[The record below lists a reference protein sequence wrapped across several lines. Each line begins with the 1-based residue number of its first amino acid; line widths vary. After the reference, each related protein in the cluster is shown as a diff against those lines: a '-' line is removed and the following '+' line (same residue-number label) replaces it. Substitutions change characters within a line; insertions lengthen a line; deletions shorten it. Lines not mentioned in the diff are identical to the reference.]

1 MLSFPKWVLAGS
13 IGGAVGAAIWAAISY
28 ATNYEIGWIAWGI
41 GFVVGVCVR
50 VSAGESEEGFAP
62 GLTAAVVAIVSV
74 LAGKYA
80 AYSMLVASIG
90 GGELPIE
97 ISPDDMIVRF
107 ADDIVKER
115 QARGQPVIFA
125 NGKTLDTA
133 NQQTDYPADIWQ
145 QASQKWQAVSP
156 ADQEKQ
162 IAAEREKLQ
171 QVAALLGDGIR
182 NLAPPFG
189 ETFSLFDALWFFL
202 AAGTAYK
209 LGHGN
214 IASDDDD

>member
-28 ATNYEIGWIAWGI
+28 ATNYEIGWIALGI

-62 GLTAAVVAIVSV
+62 GLTAAAVAILSV
-74 LAGKYA
+74 LAGKFA

-90 GGELPIE
+90 GLDLPLE
-97 ISPDDMIVRF
+97 ITPEDMIVRQ
-107 ADDIVKER
+107 ADEIVKER
-115 QARGQPVIFA
+115 QSRGQTVAFA
-125 NGKTLDTA
+125 NGKNLETA
-133 NQQTDYPADIWQ
+133 STQADYPTDIWQ
-145 QASQKWQAVSP
+145 QASQKWQTLGP
-156 ADQEKQ
+156 AEQEKQ
-162 IAAEREKLQ
+162 MAAEREEMK
-171 QVAALLGDGIR
+171 QVATLLGDGLR
-182 NLAPPFG
+182 NLAPPFS

-202 AAGTAYK
+202 AAATAFK